1 MSQPAT
7 ATDEATVATACHEVP
22 VSDGVDASSAVLVH
36 VPQGKNAWWVSAANV
51 QAAD

>member
-1 MSQPAT
+1 MRP
-7 ATDEATVATACHEVP
+7 P

-36 VPQGKNAWWVSAANV
+36 VPQGKNAWWVSAPNV